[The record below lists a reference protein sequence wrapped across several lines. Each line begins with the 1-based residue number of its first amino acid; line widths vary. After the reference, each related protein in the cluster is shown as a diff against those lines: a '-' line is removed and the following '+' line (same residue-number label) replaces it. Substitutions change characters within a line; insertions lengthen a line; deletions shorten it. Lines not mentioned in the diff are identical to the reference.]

1 VHNFLLVYVY
11 MSTDLRKKLLWSN
24 LQLQTTIPQESL
36 VKSNGIS
43 ETSWSHD
50 LHKSSVP
57 SLERRYFEHL

>member
-1 VHNFLLVYVY
+1 MYNFLLVYVY
-11 MSTDLRKKLLWSN
+11 MITDSRIFLLWSN
-24 LQLQTTIPQESL
+24 MQLQETIPQESL

-50 LHKSSVP
+50 LHKLSVP